1 MYVSNAAAVLSTFPA
16 RGPQQV
22 AQSPLTSSPPEAG
35 VPQASSSQ
43 GGSYDFTS
51 LTPDNFIKNVNELLN
66 AGKISTADFK
76 VALRMTI
83 KLPGSRNA
91 TLPKNYLESLQQLI
105 GYDKQNSFAVPS
117 QVQAE
122 QSFLDKLTA
131 LQGTPKGVDKT
142 A

>member
-1 MYVSNAAAVLSTFPA
+1 
-16 RGPQQV
+16 
-22 AQSPLTSSPPEAG
+22 
-35 VPQASSSQ
+35 
-43 GGSYDFTS
+43 
-51 LTPDNFIKNVNELLN
+51 
-66 AGKISTADFK
+66 
-76 VALRMTI
+76 MTI

-105 GYDKQNSFAVPS
+105 GYDKQNSFAVPG